1 MAMTRLQE
9 IEHKHAQ
16 IRSLLEQH
24 KAPALWLRRTRNLAW
39 ITAGADASIP
49 VETDYGMYS
58 ILVTPEK
65 RIVYTNNIEL
75 TRLKGEE
82 RFEDLGFE
90 YASFPWWE
98 PARNPDH
105 AGQLTDE
112 GAVEDALTSWRS
124 VLTEGEQERLRVLGK
139 DAAAALESTVR
150 GVKPGMTEFE
160 VAARL
165 DAACKAWGG
174 QVTVNLIGSDE
185 RISQYRHP
193 LATFKKVDKYVM
205 VVVCVRRGGL
215 IVAGTRLGYF
225 GKLPADVSA
234 TLHRIAAIDAAV
246 IAATQPGR
254 TLGTVF
260 SDLQA
265 AYQAQGEADQW
276 QLHHQGGPIAYQGR
290 ERIATPGDP
299 LVVQAG
305 MAFAWNPSIVGCKSE
320 DTILVGAHGN
330 EIVTAHS
337 ADWPTVDVDIASETI
352 RRPGILEL

>member
-1 MAMTRLQE
+1 
-9 IEHKHAQ
+9 
-16 IRSLLEQH
+16 
-24 KAPALWLRRTRNLAW
+24 
-39 ITAGADASIP
+39 
-49 VETDYGMYS
+49 
-58 ILVTPEK
+58 
-65 RIVYTNNIEL
+65 
-75 TRLKGEE
+75 
-82 RFEDLGFE
+82 
-90 YASFPWWE
+90 
-98 PARNPDH
+98 
-105 AGQLTDE
+105 
-112 GAVEDALTSWRS
+112 
-124 VLTEGEQERLRVLGK
+124 
-139 DAAAALESTVR
+139 
-150 GVKPGMTEFE
+150 
-160 VAARL
+160 
-165 DAACKAWGG
+165 
-174 QVTVNLIGSDE
+174 
-185 RISQYRHP
+185 
-193 LATFKKVDKYVM
+193 M

-260 SDLQA
+260 S
-265 AYQAQGEADQW
+265 
-276 QLHHQGGPIAYQGR
+276 QLIRRRAKPISGSCIIRVGR
-290 ERIATPGDP
+290 LPTRVANGLPRRAIRWWCRRGPGDP